1 MEMQKTQEKNRYD
14 NRAAIDIVIWCGK
27 WLLLVYTTFLS
38 IWSIAL
44 LNMINKDLPRI
55 NRLMIIGTLYLFI
68 MFCRASDISAITYIL
83 LRSSQRNQT
92 FLYSLWIP
100 ARVKIN
106 SHTKKLWKSAL
117 QIRFFRLFTSRTCIY
132 FEYQSAK
139 VVRKYANL
147 VTWQY
152 QILYRLK
159 GGLIWQTTLV

>member
-1 MEMQKTQEKNRYD
+1 
-14 NRAAIDIVIWCGK
+14 
-27 WLLLVYTTFLS
+27 
-38 IWSIAL
+38 
-44 LNMINKDLPRI
+44 MINKDLPRI

-117 QIRFFRLFTSRTCIY
+117 QKLSENMQIWSRDSIKFCI
-132 FEYQSAK
+132 A
-139 VVRKYANL
+139 
-147 VTWQY
+147 
-152 QILYRLK
+152 LK
-159 GGLIWQTTLV
+159 AD